1 MIPWTPKPSAPTPQR
16 WQSRAEILKSYL
28 DSLSP
33 AELLCV
39 RPDYYALRF
48 GPGAVS
54 RSDTRKFNPNQPRVP
69 AGNPDGGQWTSGG
82 NGSEESVTSE
92 GDGRAVYIAVGAAS
106 SDGDADNPEFLR
118 VASTVTLDYSRA
130 LTGISTI
137 DQTTKALSET
147 LARVMNT
154 MDFIPEQTPQAYG
167 TAVHVAF
174 GTLVRFQG
182 LPGIGPN
189 DVEHSFGGGYGD
201 AGSIRTDVVLRNDA
215 GDVIDLRRQ
224 DGRRD
229 TEGGQSA
236 RASREDRRRA
246 KYPDHRIASTARSK
260 SQGAAATK
268 VAWTHNGLA
277 LGPQASS
284 R

>member
-1 MIPWTPKPSAPTPQR
+1 MISWTPKPSAPAPQR
-16 WQSRAEILKSYL
+16 WQSRAEILKNYL

-82 NGSEESVTSE
+82 NGSEEFVTSE

-106 SDGDADNPEFLR
+106 GDGDADNPEFLR
-118 VASTVTLDYSRA
+118 VASTVAIDYSRA

-147 LARVMNT
+147 LARVMNA
-154 MDFIPEQTPQAYG
+154 MDFIPKQTPQAYG
-167 TAVHVAF
+167 TAVHLAF

-182 LPGIGPN
+182 LPGIGPMKRCWRC
-189 DVEHSFGGGYGD
+189 D
-201 AGSIRTDVVLRNDA
+201 R
-215 GDVIDLRRQ
+215 DL
-224 DGRRD
+224 
-229 TEGGQSA
+229 
-236 RASREDRRRA
+236 
-246 KYPDHRIASTARSK
+246 
-260 SQGAAATK
+260 
-268 VAWTHNGLA
+268 
-277 LGPQASS
+277 
-284 R
+284 